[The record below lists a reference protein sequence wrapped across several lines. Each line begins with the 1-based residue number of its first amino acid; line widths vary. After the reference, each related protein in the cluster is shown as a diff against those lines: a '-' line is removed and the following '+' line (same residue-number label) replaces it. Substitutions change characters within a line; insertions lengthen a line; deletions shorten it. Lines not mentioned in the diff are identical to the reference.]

1 MIARKTVGTSNRST
15 DRKDEVRSPHLRCSL
30 QKDHAYVGSFE
41 HYRTGLS
48 FSRGEK
54 FHDARIFFMR
64 QVPALLLR
72 HFAADHQSRELI
84 RKVSCIE
91 HAAEGNFGRF
101 KSRCDEPPLLQMGDQ
116 LFQLRLAER
125 GFSVLLRY

>member
-1 MIARKTVGTSNRST
+1 
-15 DRKDEVRSPHLRCSL
+15 
-30 QKDHAYVGSFE
+30 
-41 HYRTGLS
+41 
-48 FSRGEK
+48 
-54 FHDARIFFMR
+54 MR

-72 HFAADHQSRELI
+72 HFAADHQSLELI